1 MKIRPILIPIAV
13 LICTSIGITASGGD
27 NKQHDDKDLSFKQ
40 DVFPVIKK
48 YCLPCHAEESLNP
61 SELSLDSYA
70 LLKDGGKHGSPIVV
84 GKPEESI
91 LIQKLND
98 TPPFG
103 DRMPLARRRKSQ
115 EPPKKLTEEEFK
127 ILTDWI
133 KQGAKDN

>member
-1 MKIRPILIPIAV
+1 MPIVV
-13 LICTSIGITASGGD
+13 LVCLSASITVSGGD
-27 NKQHDDKDLSFKQ
+27 KKQRDDKDVSFKQ
-40 DVFPVIKK
+40 DVFPIIRK
-48 YCLPCHAEESLNP
+48 YCLPCHAEESYNP

-70 LLKDGGKHGSPIVV
+70 LLKDGGKHGSPVVV
-84 GKPEESI
+84 GNPEESI

-115 EPPKKLTEEEFK
+115 EPPKKLTEEEIK